1 MLRYISS
8 LFILVAAPNR
18 RTLHVDTFETTA
30 EEGAEHLMY
39 DRGNKMCQMHI
50 ILEDLVAELVS
61 VIDTLSPDRVE
72 HRDVQRLTH
81 LK

>member
-18 RTLHVDTFETTA
+18 RTLHVDTFETAA
-30 EEGAEHLMY
+30 EEGAEQLMY